1 MLDPFLTPPSRFS
14 RWMQSPLDFR
24 VRRSL
29 AMGALLSIV
38 LHILILLLLPER
50 KQIDGEP
57 VGAPPPLEVRL
68 TSPQVAASPQ
78 AVPPSP
84 TPPTPPRE
92 RILAVPKPITKSPL
106 PPVYVPPEKTEP
118 TPRPPE
124 PVPTPRPPTDAAPSM
139 MARVEAARAR
149 REAEES
155 AIAQMNAEARGS
167 GRDPRSAAIESNL
180 KSLGQSRDGTSGV
193 FQILSKGH
201 RVATFS
207 FRGWTTDRG
216 NSYRQVIEVDAG
228 LGGNIDLAIIR
239 RMIQLIREHYQGS
252 FQWDS
257 HRLGRVVTLSARMED
272 NVGLEGFLMQE
283 FGFTSQSTPQSAGA
297 PNPRN

>member
-68 TSPQVAASPQ
+68 TSPQVAVAPQ
-78 AVPPSP
+78 PVP
-84 TPPTPPRE
+84 TPPTPPAPPRE

-124 PVPTPRPPTDAAPSM
+124 PVPVPTPRPPTDAAPSM

-167 GRDPRSAAIESNL
+167 GRDPRSTAIESNL
-180 KSLGQSRDGTSGV
+180 KSLGRSRDGTSGV
-193 FQILSKGH
+193 FEILSKGH
-201 RVATFS
+201 RVASFS
-207 FRGWTTDRG
+207 FRGWTTDRS

-228 LGGNIDLAIIR
+228 QGGNIDLAIIR

-272 NVGLEGFLMQE
+272 NTGLESFLMQE
-283 FGFTSQSTPQSAGA
+283 FGFTQQSAGA
-297 PNPRN
+297 AVPRN